1 MSKPVVLITG
11 ASKGIGASTALT
23 FAKAGYDVVINYASS
38 DTAAHHVAKQCED
51 AGATTLIIKANV
63 SQASECEAMFSQVM
77 SQFKRLD
84 VLVNNAG
91 IVKDNL
97 VLRMSESDF
106 DDVVSINLKGT
117 FNCAKLAAK
126 MMMKQRFGA
135 IVNVS
140 SIIGLVGNAGQAN
153 YAASKAGI
161 IGLTKS
167 LALELGSR
175 GIRVNAVAP
184 GFIETDMTHVLD
196 ESIKEAM
203 LEKIPLKSLGQAQ
216 DIADGILFLAQSR
229 YITAQTLVIDGGL
242 THVG

>member
-11 ASKGIGASTALT
+11 ASKGIGAQCALT
-23 FAKAGYDVVINYASS
+23 FAKAGYDVVINYSS
-38 DTAAHHVAKQCED
+38 SEAAALKVAKECE
-51 AGATTLIIKANV
+51 AFGAQTQVIQANV
-63 SQASECEAMFSQVM
+63 SQFNECEVMFNSVM
-77 SQFKRLD
+77 TQMGRLD

-106 DDVVSINLKGT
+106 DDVISINLKGT
-117 FNCAKLAAK
+117 FNCAKLASK
-126 MMMKQRFGA
+126 IMMKQRFGA
-135 IVNVS
+135 MVNVS
-140 SIIGLVGNAGQAN
+140 SVIGLVGNVGQAN

-196 ESIKEAM
+196 DTIKQAM
-203 LEKIPLKSLGQAQ
+203 LNKIPLKALGQAQ
-216 DIADGILFLAQSR
+216 DIADGVLFLAQAK

>member
-38 DTAAHHVAKQCED
+38 DTAAHHVAKQCEE
-51 AGATTLIIKANV
+51 AKATTLIIKANV
-63 SQASECEAMFSQVM
+63 SQTSECEAMFSQVM
-77 SQFKRLD
+77 SQFNRLD

-106 DDVVSINLKGT
+106 DDVLSINLKGT

-126 MMMKQRFGA
+126 IMMKQRFGA

-175 GIRVNAVAP
+175 GIRVNAIAP

-203 LEKIPLKSLGQAQ
+203 MAKIPLKSLGQAQ
-216 DIADGILFLAQSR
+216 DIADGILFLAQAR

>member
-1 MSKPVVLITG
+1 
-11 ASKGIGASTALT
+11 
-23 FAKAGYDVVINYASS
+23 
-38 DTAAHHVAKQCED
+38 
-51 AGATTLIIKANV
+51 
-63 SQASECEAMFSQVM
+63 
-77 SQFKRLD
+77 
-84 VLVNNAG
+84 
-91 IVKDNL
+91 
-97 VLRMSESDF
+97 
-106 DDVVSINLKGT
+106 
-117 FNCAKLAAK
+117 
-126 MMMKQRFGA
+126 MMKQRFGA

-175 GIRVNAVAP
+175 GIRVNAIAP

-203 LEKIPLKSLGQAQ
+203 MAKIPLKSLGQAQ
-216 DIADGILFLAQSR
+216 DIADGILFLAQAR

-242 THVG
+242 THFG

>member
-63 SQASECEAMFSQVM
+63 SQTSECEAMFNQVM
-77 SQFKRLD
+77 STFNRLD

-106 DDVVSINLKGT
+106 DDVLSINLKGT

-126 MMMKQRFGA
+126 IMMKQRFGA

-175 GIRVNAVAP
+175 GIRVNAIAP

-203 LEKIPLKSLGQAQ
+203 MAKIPLKSLGQAQ
-216 DIADGILFLAQSR
+216 DIADGILFLAQAR

>member
-63 SQASECEAMFSQVM
+63 SQTSECEAMFNQVM
-77 SQFKRLD
+77 STFNRLD

-106 DDVVSINLKGT
+106 DDVLSINLKGT
-117 FNCAKLAAK
+117 FNCAKLVAK
-126 MMMKQRFGA
+126 IMMKQRFGA

-175 GIRVNAVAP
+175 GIRVNAIAP

-203 LEKIPLKSLGQAQ
+203 MAKIPLKSLGQAQ
-216 DIADGILFLAQSR
+216 DIADGILFLAQAR

>member
-11 ASKGIGASTALT
+11 ASKGIGASTAHT

-51 AGATTLIIKANV
+51 AGATTLIFKANV
-63 SQASECEAMFSQVM
+63 SQTCECEAMFNQVM
-77 SQFKRLD
+77 STFNRLD

-106 DDVVSINLKGT
+106 DDVLSINLKGT

-126 MMMKQRFGA
+126 IMMKQRFGA

-175 GIRVNAVAP
+175 GIRVNAIAP

-203 LEKIPLKSLGQAQ
+203 MAKIPLKSLGQAQ
-216 DIADGILFLAQSR
+216 DIADGILFLAQAR

>member
-38 DTAAHHVAKQCED
+38 DTAAHHVAKQCEE
-51 AGATTLIIKANV
+51 AKATTLIIKANV
-63 SQASECEAMFSQVM
+63 SQTSECEAMFNQVM
-77 SQFKRLD
+77 STFNRLD

-106 DDVVSINLKGT
+106 DDVLSINLKGT

-126 MMMKQRFGA
+126 IMMKQRFGA

-175 GIRVNAVAP
+175 GIRVNAIAP

-203 LEKIPLKSLGQAQ
+203 MAKIPLKSLGQAQ
-216 DIADGILFLAQSR
+216 DIADGILFLAQAR

>member
-63 SQASECEAMFSQVM
+63 SQTSECEAMFNQVM
-77 SQFKRLD
+77 STFNRLD

-106 DDVVSINLKGT
+106 DDVLSINLKGT

-126 MMMKQRFGA
+126 IMMKQRFGV

-175 GIRVNAVAP
+175 GIRVNAIAP

-203 LEKIPLKSLGQAQ
+203 MAKIPLKSLGQAQ
-216 DIADGILFLAQSR
+216 DIADGILFLAQAR

>member
-77 SQFKRLD
+77 SQFNRLD

-106 DDVVSINLKGT
+106 DDVLSINLKGT

-126 MMMKQRFGA
+126 IMMKQRFGA

-175 GIRVNAVAP
+175 GIRVNAIAP

-203 LEKIPLKSLGQAQ
+203 MAKIPLKSLGQAQ
-216 DIADGILFLAQSR
+216 DIADGILFLAQAR

>member
-11 ASKGIGASTALT
+11 ASKGIGAQCALT
-23 FAKAGYDVVINYASS
+23 FAKAGYDVVINYSS
-38 DTAAHHVAKQCED
+38 SVSAANSVSQACNDLGAK
-51 AGATTLIIKANV
+51 TLLIQANV
-63 SQASECEAMFSQVM
+63 SDFSACEAMMTQVM
-77 SQFKRLD
+77 SEMGRLD

-106 DDVVSINLKGT
+106 DDVIAINLKGT

-126 MMMKQRFGA
+126 IMMKQRFGA

-140 SIIGLVGNAGQAN
+140 SVIGLVGNVGQAN

-184 GFIETDMTHVLD
+184 GFIETDMTHALD
-196 ESIKEAM
+196 DTIKQAM
-203 LEKIPLKSLGQAQ
+203 MNKIPLKTLGQAQ
-216 DIADGILFLAQSR
+216 DVADGVLFLAQAP

>member
-63 SQASECEAMFSQVM
+63 SQASECEAMFNQVM
-77 SQFKRLD
+77 STFNRLD

-106 DDVVSINLKGT
+106 DDVLSINLKGT

-126 MMMKQRFGA
+126 IMMKQRFGV

-175 GIRVNAVAP
+175 GIRVNAIAP

-203 LEKIPLKSLGQAQ
+203 MAKIPLKSLGQAQ
-216 DIADGILFLAQSR
+216 DIADGILFLAQAR

>member
-63 SQASECEAMFSQVM
+63 SQASECEAMFNQVM
-77 SQFKRLD
+77 STFNRLD

-106 DDVVSINLKGT
+106 DDVLSINLKGT

-126 MMMKQRFGA
+126 IMMKQRFGA

-175 GIRVNAVAP
+175 GIRVNAIAP

-203 LEKIPLKSLGQAQ
+203 MAKIPLKSLGQAQ
-216 DIADGILFLAQSR
+216 DIADGILFLAQAR

>member
-38 DTAAHHVAKQCED
+38 DTAAHHVAKQCEE
-51 AGATTLIIKANV
+51 AKATTLIFKANV
-63 SQASECEAMFSQVM
+63 SQTSECEAMFNQVM
-77 SQFKRLD
+77 STFNRLD

-106 DDVVSINLKGT
+106 DDVLSINLKGT

-126 MMMKQRFGA
+126 IMMKQRFGA

-175 GIRVNAVAP
+175 GIRVNAIAP

-203 LEKIPLKSLGQAQ
+203 MAKIPLKSLGQAQ
-216 DIADGILFLAQSR
+216 DIADGILFLAQAR

>member
-11 ASKGIGASTALT
+11 ASKGIGAQCALT
-23 FAKAGYDVVINYASS
+23 FAKAGYDVVINYSS
-38 DTAAHHVAKQCED
+38 SVSAAHSVSQACNDLGAK
-51 AGATTLIIKANV
+51 TLLIQANV
-63 SQASECEAMFSQVM
+63 SDFSACEAMMTQVM
-77 SQFKRLD
+77 SEMGRLN

-106 DDVVSINLKGT
+106 DDVIAINLKGT

-126 MMMKQRFGA
+126 IMMKQRFGA

-140 SIIGLVGNAGQAN
+140 SVIGLVGNVGQAN

-184 GFIETDMTHVLD
+184 GFIETDMTHALD
-196 ESIKEAM
+196 DTIKQAM
-203 LEKIPLKSLGQAQ
+203 MNKIPLKTLGQAQ
-216 DIADGILFLAQSR
+216 DVADGVLFLAQAP